1 VKLKVVAGLIVL
13 PLIAALCL
21 AWAGAAQ
28 AGGMG
33 FGGGS
38 MGGGFHGGGFHGG
51 GFHGGGHRGFH
62 GGRFKNQGGF
72 RARVICNN
80 GTCVTTVAFNA
91 GFPVYG
97 GGGPDLFPEYWSP
110 PETSSAAPEPQT
122 QAEVAA
128 LAFPREACSSTG
140 CYRLEG
146 DGKEVPYRWAW
157 VPNPPP
163 PPPAPA
169 TLQYWNGRYVQQG
182 DGLSASSRWV
192 WIPNAAAGP
201 APAVPSELPERS
213 VPGPSAPVPSQ
224 LGQLY
229 RWVDK
234 HGVVHWTQG
243 LENVPE
249 QYRPQQGRGSAG

>member
-1 VKLKVVAGLIVL
+1 MKLKVVAGLIVL

-28 AGGMG
+28 AGGMR

-38 MGGGFHGGGFHGG
+38 MGGGFHGGH
-51 GFHGGGHRGFH
+51 HRGFQ
-62 GGRFKNQGGF
+62 GGRFKNPGGF

-91 GFPVYG
+91 GFPAYG
-97 GGGPDLFPEYWSP
+97 GGGPALFPEYWSP

-128 LAFPREACSSTG
+128 LAFAREACSSTG
-140 CYRLEG
+140 CYHLEG
-146 DGKEVPYRWAW
+146 DGKEAPYRWAW
-157 VPNPPP
+157 VPKPPP

-169 TLQYWNGRYVQQG
+169 TLQYWNGRYVQQAP
-182 DGLSASSRWV
+182 SHWV

-201 APAVPSELPERS
+201 APTVPSEPPERS
-213 VPGPSAPVPSQ
+213 VPGPSAPVPPQ
-224 LGQLY
+224 LGQLH

-243 LENVPE
+243 LETVPE
-249 QYRPQQGRGSAG
+249 RYRPQPGRGSAG

>member
-1 VKLKVVAGLIVL
+1 MKLKVVAGLIVF

-62 GGRFKNQGGF
+62 GGRFKNPGGF

-97 GGGPDLFPEYWSP
+97 GGGPTLFPEYWSP
-110 PETSSAAPEPQT
+110 PEASSAAREPQT

-128 LAFPREACSSTG
+128 LAFPREACSPTG
-140 CYRLEG
+140 CYHLEG

-182 DGLSASSRWV
+182 DGLSAPTRWV

-201 APAVPSELPERS
+201 SPTALSRPPEQGI
-213 VPGPSAPVPSQ
+213 PGPSAPVPSQ

>member
-1 VKLKVVAGLIVL
+1 VKLKVAADLIVL
-13 PLIAALCL
+13 PLVAALCL

-62 GGRFKNQGGF
+62 GGHFKNPAGF

-91 GFPVYG
+91 GFPAYG
-97 GGGPDLFPEYWSP
+97 GGGPNLFPEYWSP
-110 PETSSAAPEPQT
+110 SETSSATPEPQT

-140 CYRLEG
+140 CYHLEG
-146 DGKEVPYRWAW
+146 DGKEVPFRWAW

-163 PPPAPA
+163 PPPAPV
-169 TLQYWNGRYVQQG
+169 TLEYWNGRYVQQAP
-182 DGLSASSRWV
+182 SHWV
-192 WIPNAAAGP
+192 WIPNAAASP
-201 APAVPSELPERS
+201 APTVPSEPT
-213 VPGPSAPVPSQ
+213 SAPVPSQ
-224 LGQLY
+224 FGRLY

>member
-1 VKLKVVAGLIVL
+1 MKLKVVGGMIVL
-13 PLIAALCL
+13 TLIAALCL

-28 AGGMG
+28 AGGMR

-38 MGGGFHGGGFHGG
+38 MGG

-62 GGRFKNQGGF
+62 GGRFKNPGGF

-80 GTCVTTVAFNA
+80 GTCVTTVAINA

-97 GGGPDLFPEYWSP
+97 GGGPSLFPEYSSP
-110 PETSSAAPEPQT
+110 PENSSPAPEPRT
-122 QAEVAA
+122 QPEVAPA
-128 LAFPREACSSTG
+128 LAREACSPTG
-140 CYRLEG
+140 CYHLEG

-169 TLQYWNGRYVQQG
+169 ILQYWNGRYEQRG
-182 DGLSASSRWV
+182 DGLSAPSRWV
-192 WIPNAAAGP
+192 WIPNDAASRAPTARSEPPEQSVP
-201 APAVPSELPERS
+201 APF
-213 VPGPSAPVPSQ
+213 APVPSQ
-224 LGQLY
+224 LGPLY

-243 LENVPE
+243 LETVPE
-249 QYRPQQGRGSAG
+249 RYRPQPGRGSAG